1 MDVQMVNLKAILD
14 RGQPLR
20 ILALGAHCDDIEIGC
35 GGALLSLI
43 ENYNVEAVHWV
54 VFSSNEIREAEA
66 QRSANSFLSEVKSR
80 SIVIKNFRNGYFPY
94 VGAEIKDYF
103 ETIKQ
108 DFSPNLILTHYR
120 DDRHQDHR
128 VISDLSWNTFRN
140 HMILEYE
147 IPKYDGDISNPNFFI
162 HIEEKHKKNK
172 IQNLLKHF
180 SSQKDKQWFTEE
192 TFEAIM
198 RLRGIESNAP
208 EGYSEAFYARK
219 LVL

>member
-1 MDVQMVNLKAILD
+1 MMNLKTILD
-14 RGQPLR
+14 HDQPLR
-20 ILALGAHCDDIEIGC
+20 ILVLGAHCDDIEIGC
-35 GGALLSLI
+35 GGTLLSLI
-43 ENYNVEAVHWV
+43 ENYDVKAVHWV
-54 VFSSNEIREAEA
+54 VFSSNETRKTEA
-66 QRSANSFLSEVKSR
+66 QQSANSFLSGVESR
-80 SIVIKNFRNGYFPY
+80 NIVIKNFRNGYFPY
-94 VGAEIKDYF
+94 IGAEIKDYF

-108 DFSPNLILTHYR
+108 NFNPTLVLTHYR

-128 VISDLSWNTFRN
+128 IISDLSWNTFRN

-147 IPKYDGDISNPNFFI
+147 IPKYDGDIGNPNFFI
-162 HIEEKHKKNK
+162 HVKKQHKNTKIE
-172 IQNLLKHF
+172 NLIKHF
-180 SSQKDKQWFTEE
+180 PSQQNKQWFTEE